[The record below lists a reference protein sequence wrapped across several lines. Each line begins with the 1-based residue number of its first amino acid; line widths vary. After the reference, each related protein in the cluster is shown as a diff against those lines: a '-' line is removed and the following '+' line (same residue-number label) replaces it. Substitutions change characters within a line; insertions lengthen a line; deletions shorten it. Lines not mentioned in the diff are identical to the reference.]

1 VQSNARG
8 FSSEAAGIGEQLS
21 RPSTSLICKVQ
32 GSVKAVY
39 PLTRKFQRAVKAD
52 G

>member
-1 VQSNARG
+1 MLAQAEDFISVQSNARG

-32 GSVKAVY
+32 GSVR
-39 PLTRKFQRAVKAD
+39 LSTL
-52 G
+52 